1 MWKGKLHE
9 VYIFW
14 FVDIV
19 ASCQKLSSDALASII
34 TDSAQSNPV
43 SMVINCM
50 GWHRKE
56 VVTMSQSTGT
66 PTKKQKKSPELVQ
79 IDSQGNTL
87 GIIINNIKKKG
98 DLLLTI

>member
-9 VYIFW
+9 VDIFR

-34 TDSAQSNPV
+34 ADSAQSSPV

-50 GWHRKE
+50 GWQRKE

-66 PTKKQKKSPELVQ
+66 PAKKQKKSLELVQ

-87 GIIINNIKKKG
+87 GSIIAISLSLIVH
-98 DLLLTI
+98 L